1 MNKTYNIEVIH
12 IIKEKTILIKCK
24 IMNFSF
30 LIIKWKLNNNLR
42 KNNILNLHNYAIN
55 KRSCF
60 FKKIIYI
67 ILIILN
73 IYEYIYVYNILSF
86 LVFGKKWKW

>member
-30 LIIKWKLNNNLR
+30 LIIKLKLNSLLKIIKGINSF
-42 KNNILNLHNYAIN
+42 ILNLQNDAIN
-55 KRSCF
+55 KRRFLKISF
-60 FKKIIYI
+60 KEKVINLINYKVEKKIIMI
-67 ILIILN
+67 
-73 IYEYIYVYNILSF
+73 
-86 LVFGKKWKW
+86 

>member
-30 LIIKWKLNNNLR
+30 LIIK
-42 KNNILNLHNYAIN
+42 
-55 KRSCF
+55 
-60 FKKIIYI
+60 
-67 ILIILN
+67 
-73 IYEYIYVYNILSF
+73 
-86 LVFGKKWKW
+86 

>member
-30 LIIKWKLNNNLR
+30 LIIKLKLNSLL
-42 KNNILNLHNYAIN
+42 KIIKGISFILNLQNDAIN
-55 KRSCF
+55 KRRFLKISF
-60 FKKIIYI
+60 KEKVINLINYKVEKKIIMI
-67 ILIILN
+67 
-73 IYEYIYVYNILSF
+73 
-86 LVFGKKWKW
+86 

>member
-30 LIIKWKLNNNLR
+30 LIIKLKLNSLL
-42 KNNILNLHNYAIN
+42 KIIKGISFILNLQNDAIN
-55 KRSCF
+55 KRRFLKIS
-60 FKKIIYI
+60 FKEKVIN
-67 ILIILN
+67 LIN
-73 IYEYIYVYNILSF
+73 YKVE
-86 LVFGKKWKW
+86 

>member
-30 LIIKWKLNNNLR
+30 LIIKLQLNSLLKIIKGINSF
-42 KNNILNLHNYAIN
+42 ILNLQNDAIN
-55 KRSCF
+55 KSRFLKIS
-60 FKKIIYI
+60 FKEKIIN
-67 ILIILN
+67 LINYSRI
-73 IYEYIYVYNILSF
+73 
-86 LVFGKKWKW
+86 KKL